1 MPILI
6 QPEKLVF
13 LCNTSNMSYAIGIP
27 ENGLPVNLHWG
38 GKIERLDDL
47 PACRDLSWFR
57 IQIYDLRAK
66 QSRFEYS
73 SFFKYYNY
81 EPCIKLRSPDRP
93 LKLVYKNYI
102 LKDDNHLVLSLAD
115 ETLDLT
121 LELHYELVPES
132 DLIIRHAELV
142 NGGRKTI
149 RFENLFS
156 AAWSLPRG
164 KAPRLTTLQG
174 EWGQEYHVSRAH
186 VRRGEQILE
195 SRTGTSG
202 HAAVPFFAADSGNAD
217 ENSGNVLFAT
227 LLWSGDWKFV
237 IERDA
242 YGETRISG
250 GLNNYDFELPLEPGE
265 RFATPRFLGGF
276 TRGGFGAMT
285 RTIHSYSAAH
295 LAPAYWAK
303 RIRPVVFN
311 TFSCIRRSELSE
323 AGVLD
328 LIPKAAE
335 VGCEL
340 FIIDDGWQEDLGD
353 WNIQPEKFPNGLK
366 RIIDSV
372 KAHGMQFGIW
382 MEFEVALWTSK
393 LRKEHPDWVI
403 GEESAQLNLTRP
415 DVLEFLYQTISR
427 LLRENDIAY
436 FKMDM
441 NRYIFVPGVPERREI
456 KTKYMMNFYSLMRRL
471 SVEFPHVLF
480 ENCAS
485 GSGRCD
491 LEMDRYFCRINRS
504 DNQDTLDVLDIEEGF
519 SYLHHP
525 RMAGGGCQISKN
537 YTYAINHRVIPLQFM
552 AHAALMGWPSLGIDL
567 NESSPEELAE
577 CKGYLELN
585 RKIRHIV
592 AAGDL
597 YRPASWRED
606 RCAAFEFVLPDCSE
620 ALLFVFS
627 SGLQYGEQL
636 PNIHLQGL
644 PADALYQ
651 VECFGRKIKSD
662 FYHAEDPEPGLP
674 ALISGR
680 ALAELG
686 IHVPLEGDFDS
697 RIYHLKRRESYQ
709 SSI

>member
-1 MPILI
+1 
-6 QPEKLVF
+6 
-13 LCNTSNMSYAIGIP
+13 
-27 ENGLPVNLHWG
+27 
-38 GKIERLDDL
+38 
-47 PACRDLSWFR
+47 
-57 IQIYDLRAK
+57 
-66 QSRFEYS
+66 
-73 SFFKYYNY
+73 
-81 EPCIKLRSPDRP
+81 
-93 LKLVYKNYI
+93 
-102 LKDDNHLVLSLAD
+102 
-115 ETLDLT
+115 
-121 LELHYELVPES
+121 
-132 DLIIRHAELV
+132 
-142 NGGRKTI
+142 
-149 RFENLFS
+149 
-156 AAWSLPRG
+156 
-164 KAPRLTTLQG
+164 
-174 EWGQEYHVSRAH
+174 
-186 VRRGEQILE
+186 
-195 SRTGTSG
+195 
-202 HAAVPFFAADSGNAD
+202 
-217 ENSGNVLFAT
+217 
-227 LLWSGDWKFV
+227 
-237 IERDA
+237 
-242 YGETRISG
+242 
-250 GLNNYDFELPLEPGE
+250 
-265 RFATPRFLGGF
+265 
-276 TRGGFGAMT
+276 
-285 RTIHSYSAAH
+285 
-295 LAPAYWAK
+295 
-303 RIRPVVFN
+303 
-311 TFSCIRRSELSE
+311 
-323 AGVLD
+323 
-328 LIPKAAE
+328 
-335 VGCEL
+335 
-340 FIIDDGWQEDLGD
+340 
-353 WNIQPEKFPNGLK
+353 
-366 RIIDSV
+366 
-372 KAHGMQFGIW
+372 MQFGIW

-403 GEESAQLNLTRP
+403 GEESAQLNLSRP

-471 SVEFPHVLF
+471 SAEFPHVLF
-480 ENCAS
+480 ENCVS

-552 AHAALMGWPSLGIDL
+552 AHAALMGWPSLGINL